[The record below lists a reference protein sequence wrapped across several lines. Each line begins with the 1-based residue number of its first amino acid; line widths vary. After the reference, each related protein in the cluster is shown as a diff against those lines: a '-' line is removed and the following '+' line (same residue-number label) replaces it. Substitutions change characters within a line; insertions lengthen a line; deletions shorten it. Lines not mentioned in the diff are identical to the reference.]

1 MLFFFL
7 CIQEDEEGYND
18 GDVDDDEDEEEPG
31 MMAVIY
37 FFLEIFIYI
46 YIYICINFL
55 KSRLMFS
62 FLLLWPL
69 ASRVELT
76 ELIQHLSHLWKLS
89 FH

>member
-37 FFLEIFIYI
+37 FFLEIYI
-46 YIYICINFL
+46 YIYVCMNFL

-62 FLLLWPL
+62 FLLLWPI